1 MEISMKKIL
10 VVFLSLGMLTACKID
25 FGGSDNSSPS
35 SKPNT
40 PVQKLPPQQDVSAQK
55 IAKMEDSGALPRLE
69 REDTIRGIDND
80 GNGIRDDIDA
90 YIKRTYPQKQQKAV
104 SQYARALQASLLVN
118 LNDRNALQR
127 TSDVESRAVSC
138 IFEKIPN
145 GESPSHGRVVMEIL
159 GVTTNTK
166 KRLMAYLALSK
177 ALDGTVMTLPN
188 DGVCDE

>member
-1 MEISMKKIL
+1 MEISMKKLL

-40 PVQKLPPQQDVSAQK
+40 PVQKLPSQQDVSAQK
-55 IAKMEDSGALPRLE
+55 IASMEDSGALPRLE
-69 REDTIRGIDND
+69 RENTIQGIDND

>member
-1 MEISMKKIL
+1 MKKLL

-40 PVQKLPPQQDVSAQK
+40 PVQKIPSQQDVSAQK
-55 IAKMEDSGALPRLE
+55 IASMEDSGALPRLE

-90 YIKRTYPQKQQKAV
+90 YIKRTYPQKQQQAV

>member
-1 MEISMKKIL
+1 MKKIL

-25 FGGSDNSSPS
+25 FGSSDNSSPS

-40 PVQKLPPQQDVSAQK
+40 PVQKLPPQQESSAQK
-55 IAKMEDSGALPRLE
+55 IAKMEDSGELPRLE
-69 REDTIRGIDND
+69 RENTIQGIDND

>member
-1 MEISMKKIL
+1 MEISMKKLL

>member
-55 IAKMEDSGALPRLE
+55 IASMEDSGVLPRLE

>member
-40 PVQKLPPQQDVSAQK
+40 PVQKLPSQQDVSAQK
-55 IAKMEDSGALPRLE
+55 IASMEDSGALPRLE
-69 REDTIRGIDND
+69 RENTIQGIDND

>member
-1 MEISMKKIL
+1 MEISMKKLL

-25 FGGSDNSSPS
+25 FGGSDNTSPS

-55 IAKMEDSGALPRLE
+55 IASMEDSGALPRLE

>member
-1 MEISMKKIL
+1 MEISMKKLL

-55 IAKMEDSGALPRLE
+55 IASMEDSGALPRLE